1 MGGHSLWLPQHQ
13 QPTTNMNPLMLI
25 PLMAMSCAAA
35 PGVVYHGAALPLAHA
50 GVVATHSVTHNV
62 PSAVE
67 YKQVGDTV
75 AVGHP
80 LVHAAV
86 PGYTVN
92 GEIRTVSETDA
103 LPLVAHAGVYAHPGL
118 IHTPLAVVKAEDAEE
133 ADKTVAIHTIP
144 TAYTAGHVL
153 GAPVV
158 PLLGLGYQGLGLG
171 LGYAGLPIV
180 AAEAAEE
187 AAAEV
192 AEE

>member
-1 MGGHSLWLPQHQ
+1 MGGHSLWLPQQ
-13 QPTTNMNPLMLI
+13 QQANMNPLMLI

-75 AVGHP
+75 ALGHP

-86 PGYTVN
+86 PGYTVG

-103 LPLVAHAGVYAHPGL
+103 LPLVAHAGVYAHHGL
-118 IHTPLAVVKAEDAEE
+118 LHAPLAVAPAVVKAEDAEE

-158 PLLGLGYQGLGLG
+158 PHLGLGYHGLG
-171 LGYAGLPIV
+171 LGYAGLPV
-180 AAEAAEE
+180 VAAEE
-187 AAAEV
+187 AAEEPA

>member
-1 MGGHSLWLPQHQ
+1 MGGHSLWLPQQ
-13 QPTTNMNPLMLI
+13 QQANMNPLMLI

-92 GEIRTVSETDA
+92 GEIRTVSDVDT
-103 LPLVAHAGVYAHPGL
+103 LPLVTTAGVYAHHGL
-118 IHTPLAVVKAEDAEE
+118 LHTPLTVVKAEDAEE

-144 TAYTAGHVL
+144 TAYTTGHVL

-158 PLLGLGYQGLGLG
+158 PHLGLGLGYHDLG

-187 AAAEV
+187 PAAEV

>member
-1 MGGHSLWLPQHQ
+1 MGRTLSLVTSET
-13 QPTTNMNPLMLI
+13 TTNMNPLMII
-25 PLMAMSCAAA
+25 PLMAMSCAAV

-86 PGYTVN
+86 PGYTVG
-92 GEIRTVSETDA
+92 GEIRTVSDVDT
-103 LPLVAHAGVYAHPGL
+103 LPLVSTAGVYAHPGL
-118 IHTPLAVVKAEDAEE
+118 LHTPLAVVKAEDAEE

-144 TAYTAGHVL
+144 TAYTTGHVL

-158 PLLGLGYQGLGLG
+158 PHLGLGLGYHGLG

-187 AAAEV
+187 PAAEV

>member
-1 MGGHSLWLPQHQ
+1 MGGHSLWLPQQ
-13 QPTTNMNPLMLI
+13 QQANMNPLMLI

-103 LPLVAHAGVYAHPGL
+103 LPLVAHAGVYAHHGL
-118 IHTPLAVVKAEDAEE
+118 LHTPLAVVKAEEAE
-133 ADKTVAIHTIP
+133 KTVAIHTIP

-158 PLLGLGYQGLGLG
+158 PHLGLGLGYHGLG

-187 AAAEV
+187 PAAE
-192 AEE
+192 E